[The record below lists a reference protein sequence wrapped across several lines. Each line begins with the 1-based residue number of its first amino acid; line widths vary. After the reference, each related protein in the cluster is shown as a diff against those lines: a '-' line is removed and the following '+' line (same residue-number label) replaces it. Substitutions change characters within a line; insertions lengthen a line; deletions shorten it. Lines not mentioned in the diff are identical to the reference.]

1 MAGSNS
7 FDIVSEVDL
16 QEVDNAVNQTI
27 KEINQRYDFKGSK
40 VEITL
45 DNEEIKIHADDDFK
59 LKSVI
64 EILRGKCVKRSVS
77 LKSLDYGKI
86 EKAGGDTIKQI
97 ITVKRGISKEK
108 GKDIIAEIKAS
119 KLKVQSQ
126 MMEDQVRVSA
136 KDIDDLQAVIQLLK
150 GKDMGVE
157 LQFTNYRSS

>member
-40 VEITL
+40 VEIAL

-64 EILRGKCVKRSVS
+64 EILRGKCVKRNVS

-86 EKAGGDTIKQI
+86 EKASGDTIKQI

-108 GKDIIAEIKAS
+108 GKEIVAEIKAS

-126 MMEDQVRVSA
+126 MMDDQVRVSA